1 MMFSYIIKRILLFFP
16 LIIGMAIMVFSL
28 QFMIPGD
35 PAQVFLGEQASAEAV
50 EIMREKLGFNKHP
63 VVQFGM
69 YMGRLARGDL
79 GTSIFQNRS
88 VNEAVFER
96 LPATIELAVC
106 GILLATIIGVP
117 LGIAAALRKGSFI
130 DMVCMGVG
138 QLGVSVPVF
147 WSSILLISLF
157 AIKLNWLPS
166 YGREAPLLSAIGAV
180 FIGQPQVLW
189 ETLKHM
195 ILPSFALGFLSMAY
209 ITRTT
214 RSSMITTL
222 QEDYIR
228 TAKAKGLKSRAI
240 IYRHALRN
248 ALIPVISIMGLQLG
262 ALMGGAV
269 LTETIFSWPG
279 LGQLIVTAIS
289 ERDYPLMQGG
299 ILVAATLFA
308 MVNLVVDILYSI
320 IDPKIRLN

>member
-1 MMFSYIIKRILLFFP
+1 MLVYIIKRIILFFP
-16 LIIGMAIMVFSL
+16 LIIGMAILVFSL

-35 PAQVFLGEQASAEAV
+35 PAEVFLGEQASPEAV
-50 EIMREKLGFNKHP
+50 EKLREKLGFNEHP
-63 VVQFGM
+63 VVQLGM
-69 YMGRLARGDL
+69 YMGRLIKGDL

-88 VNEAVFER
+88 VNKAVFER

-117 LGIAAALRKGSFI
+117 LGVAAALRKGSII
-130 DMVCMGVG
+130 DVVCMGVG

-157 AIKLNWLPS
+157 SVKLGWLPS
-166 YGREAPLLSAIGAV
+166 YGREMSLLSAIGV
-180 FIGQPQVLW
+180 FLLGKPDLLL
-189 ETLKHM
+189 ETIKHL

-222 QEDYIR
+222 KEDYIR
-228 TAKAKGLKSRAI
+228 TAKAKGLKKI
-240 IYRHALRN
+240 VIVYKHALRN

-299 ILVAATLFA
+299 ILVAATFFA
-308 MVNLVVDILYSI
+308 VVNLVVDILYSI
-320 IDPKIRLN
+320 IDPKIRLK

>member
-1 MMFSYIIKRILLFFP
+1 MLVYIMKRILLFFP
-16 LIIGMAIMVFSL
+16 LIVGMAILVFSL

-35 PAQVFLGEQASAEAV
+35 PAEVFLGEQASPEAV
-50 EIMREKLGFNKHP
+50 EKLREKLGFNKHP
-63 VVQFGM
+63 VVQLGM
-69 YMGRLARGDL
+69 YLGRLLQGDL
-79 GTSIFQNRS
+79 GTSIFQDRS
-88 VNEAVFER
+88 VNKAVFER

-117 LGIAAALRKGSFI
+117 LGVAAALRKGSFI
-130 DMVCMGVG
+130 DVVCMGVG
-138 QLGVSVPVF
+138 QMGVSVPVF

-157 AIKLNWLPS
+157 SIKLGWLPS
-166 YGREAPLLSAIGAV
+166 YGREMSLLSAIGAFFV
-180 FIGQPQVLW
+180 GEPQLLW
-189 ETLKHM
+189 ETIKHLL
-195 ILPSFALGFLSMAY
+195 LPSFALGFLSMAY

-222 QEDYIR
+222 KEDYIR
-228 TAKAKGLKSRAI
+228 TAKAKGLKNVAI
-240 IYRHALRN
+240 VYRHALRN

-299 ILVAATLFA
+299 ILVAATFFA
-308 MVNLVVDILYSI
+308 MVNLVVDILYSV
-320 IDPKIRLN
+320 IDPRIRLK

>member
-1 MMFSYIIKRILLFFP
+1 MLAYIMKRILLFFP
-16 LIIGMAIMVFSL
+16 LIVGMAIVVFSL

-35 PAQVFLGEQASAEAV
+35 PAEVFLGEQASPEAV
-50 EIMREKLGFNKHP
+50 EKLREKLGFNKHP
-63 VVQFGM
+63 VVQLGM
-69 YMGRLARGDL
+69 YLGRLLQGDL
-79 GTSIFQNRS
+79 GTSIFQDRS
-88 VNEAVFER
+88 VNKAVFER

-117 LGIAAALRKGSFI
+117 LGVAAALRKGSFI
-130 DMVCMGVG
+130 DVVCMVVG
-138 QLGVSVPVF
+138 QMGVSVPVF

-157 AIKLNWLPS
+157 SIKLGWLPS
-166 YGREAPLLSAIGAV
+166 YGREMSLLSAIGAFFV
-180 FIGQPQVLW
+180 GEPQLLW
-189 ETLKHM
+189 ETIKHLL
-195 ILPSFALGFLSMAY
+195 LPSFALGFLSMAY

-222 QEDYIR
+222 KEDYIR
-228 TAKAKGLKSRAI
+228 TAKAKGLKNVAI
-240 IYRHALRN
+240 VYRHALRN

-299 ILVAATLFA
+299 ILVAATFFA
-308 MVNLVVDILYSI
+308 MVNLVVDILYSV
-320 IDPKIRLN
+320 IDPRIRLK